1 MLLTVEQ
8 AAQQLGTSSASSGAC
23 APKSASPS
31 SRSVATYAS
40 TARTSSPTSTPTA
53 RKQLTTSSRSTS
65 GRLFGA
71 QGLRAGSSRVRP
83 PGCDCACCVGY
94 FAMSS
99 ASTPGER
106 ALRAR
111 LAAHALHAQ
120 VADPAAHTAPARRAF
135 LDRFEREVDPD
146 GELAPA

>member
-31 SRSVATYAS
+31 SRSAATYAS

-71 QGLRAGSSRVRP
+71 QSPQGRFEPGTATRVR
-83 PGCDCACCVGY
+83 
-94 FAMSS
+94 
-99 ASTPGER
+99 
-106 ALRAR
+106 LR
-111 LAAHALHAQ
+111 LL
-120 VADPAAHTAPARRAF
+120 RRV
-135 LDRFEREVDPD
+135 LRDEQRFDA
-146 GELAPA
+146 G